1 MPGGKSVI
9 KVGYN
14 TSGRPGAFTKTIT
27 VMSNA
32 ENSSIV
38 LTIKG
43 EVTSAPAPAAAPAAA
58 PNAKK
63 KS

>member
-1 MPGGKSVI
+1 
-9 KVGYN
+9 
-14 TSGRPGAFTKTIT
+14 
-27 VMSNA
+27 MSNA
-32 ENSSIV
+32 ENSSVI

-43 EVTSAPAPAAAPAAA
+43 EVTSAPAPAVAPATA

>member
-1 MPGGKSVI
+1 
-9 KVGYN
+9 
-14 TSGRPGAFTKTIT
+14 
-27 VMSNA
+27 MSNA